1 MLERFHVPKK
11 DQVKVSEKSIRLL
24 VEQLF
29 EKLGVPKKDAVIAAD
44 VLITAD
50 LRGVESHGISNMLS
64 KYVEYYQDGTFNAKP
79 NWKTVSETTNTAV
92 IAADRAHGI
101 IIGHYAMNSAIN
113 KARKHNIGIVNIFNR
128 GHMGPIGHFPMM
140 AAQEDMIGICAISA
154 GTGILPT
161 FAAEPRL
168 GTNPIAFAAPGEKEA
183 PFLFDAATSAIA
195 NNKIVLAIRMGA
207 SLLPGWIGD
216 LDGTPIMEEKKVD
229 HPKKYPQLLF
239 GGTRE
244 LGSHK
249 AYGLS
254 LFIEIISSLLS
265 GEEAGMVSE
274 SKGVAN
280 PTNEYPEAGTRTFL
294 AAINISSF
302 TEVAGFKKRMDKMLR
317 MLLDTPPSPGND
329 RVIYPGVVEHEEYQD
344 RIKNGIPYHKDVVAW
359 LETAIKEFN
368 LPKLEIF

>member
-1 MLERFHVPKK
+1 
-11 DQVKVSEKSIRLL
+11 
-24 VEQLF
+24 
-29 EKLGVPKKDAVIAAD
+29 
-44 VLITAD
+44 
-50 LRGVESHGISNMLS
+50 
-64 KYVEYYQDGTFNAKP
+64 
-79 NWKTVSETTNTAV
+79 
-92 IAADRAHGI
+92 
-101 IIGHYAMNSAIN
+101 
-113 KARKHNIGIVNIFNR
+113 
-128 GHMGPIGHFPMM
+128 
-140 AAQEDMIGICAISA
+140 
-154 GTGILPT
+154 
-161 FAAEPRL
+161 
-168 GTNPIAFAAPGEKEA
+168 
-183 PFLFDAATSAIA
+183 
-195 NNKIVLAIRMGA
+195 MGA